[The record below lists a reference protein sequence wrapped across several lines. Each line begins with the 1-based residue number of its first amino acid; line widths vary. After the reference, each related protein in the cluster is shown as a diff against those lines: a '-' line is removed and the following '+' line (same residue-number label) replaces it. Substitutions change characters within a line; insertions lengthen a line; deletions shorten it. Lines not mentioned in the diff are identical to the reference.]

1 MLKLLKRS
9 QNLKLILSLLFLAL
23 IHFYNILSINI
34 GESVFDFSRIT
45 GFLIQFWPL
54 VALFI
59 LTFLSVYYAKRF
71 SKILMVSFLGI
82 IFLWN
87 FYLFFKDFNKSLM
100 LLSFIFFVVS
110 LYFIGIWNFELEE
123 AIYSPNFSLNDLE
136 ILPRNQ
142 FDVWIETSSGEC
154 IPGILTNWDKNGCFF
169 VAKEK
174 ETISPQNLTLNINF
188 EENQY
193 SQKGQVV
200 STFGKG
206 VGIRFNFCDES
217 GKFLNWNDFFKIID
231 DRSYRPTG

>member
-9 QNLKLILSLLFLAL
+9 QNLKLILVLLVLSLT
-23 IHFYNILSINI
+23 HFYNILSINI
-34 GESVFDFSRIT
+34 GESVFDYGRLT
-45 GFLIQFWPL
+45 GFLVQFWPL
-54 VALFI
+54 VVLFI
-59 LTFLSVYYAKRF
+59 LTFFSVYYAK
-71 SKILMVSFLGI
+71 KISRPLIVSFMSV

-87 FYLFFKDFNKSLM
+87 FYLFIKDFNKSLM

-110 LYFIGIWNFELEE
+110 LYFIGIWNFELDE

-136 ILPRNQ
+136 ILSRNH
-142 FDVWIETSSGEC
+142 FDVWIETSSGEH

-169 VAKEK
+169 VPKEK

-188 EENQY
+188 EENKY

-206 VGIRFNFCDES
+206 LGIRFNFGDDS

-231 DRSYRPTG
+231 DRSYRPKG